1 MKVHMETFIYGT
13 TCKLGQ
19 VVKST

>member
-19 VVKST
+19 VFKTT